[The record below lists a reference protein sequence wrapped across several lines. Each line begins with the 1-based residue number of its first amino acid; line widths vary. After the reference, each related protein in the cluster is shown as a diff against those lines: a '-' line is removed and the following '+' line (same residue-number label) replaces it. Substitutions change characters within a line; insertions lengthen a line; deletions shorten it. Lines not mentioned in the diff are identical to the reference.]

1 MKTIARVSIG
11 VIMLTTVTAA
21 APAAAPPP
29 PKPKTVAVLSLPAAG
44 TFQAGGEFKGS
55 ISINRFERRGTA
67 IVAIGFVTG
76 VLSRGGV
83 PLGTAVAGELAIPV
97 RVSSGGISIARDRVP
112 AAVPANGRLMRVA
125 LSPDMSSSA
134 VFRPVQAETCPVLN
148 IALGPVTVDLLGLQV
163 ALSAVT
169 LDLTG
174 VVGTPLGDL
183 VCSASD
189 LLGQVGAVVNLLNSI
204 LGLVTGLLGGLL
216 GGLGGIGGGLGG
228 GLGGLGG
235 GVPPIQ

>member
-1 MKTIARVSIG
+1 MKMLARAAIG
-11 VIMLTTVTAA
+11 VMMLTTVTAA

-29 PKPKTVAVLSLPAAG
+29 QKPKAVAVLTLPAAG
-44 TFQAGGEFKGS
+44 TFEAGGEFKGT
-55 ISINRFERRGTA
+55 ISVNRFERRGTA

-76 VLSRGGV
+76 VLSRGGL

-112 AAVPANGRLMRVA
+112 AAAPANGRLMRVA
-125 LSPDMSSSA
+125 LPPDMSSSA

-148 IALGPVTVDLLGLQV
+148 IALGPLTVDLLGFQV
-163 ALSAVT
+163 ALSDVT

-183 VCSASD
+183 VCAASD
-189 LLGQVGAVVNLLNSI
+189 LLGQVAAVVNLLNSI
-204 LGLVTGLLGGLL
+204 LSLVTGLLGGLL
-216 GGLGGIGGGLGG
+216 GGLGGLGG

>member
-1 MKTIARVSIG
+1 
-11 VIMLTTVTAA
+11 MLT
-21 APAAAPPP
+21 
-29 PKPKTVAVLSLPAAG
+29 LPAAG
-44 TFQAGGEFKGS
+44 TFEAGGEFKGT
-55 ISINRFERRGTA
+55 ISVNRFERRGTA
-67 IVAIGFVTG
+67 IVAIGFVTACSAVG
-76 VLSRGGV
+76 P

-112 AAVPANGRLMRVA
+112 AAAPANGRLMRVA
-125 LSPDMSSSA
+125 LPPDMSSSA

-148 IALGPVTVDLLGLQV
+148 IALGPFTVDLLGFQV

-183 VCSASD
+183 VCAASD
-189 LLGQVGAVVNLLNSI
+189 LIGQVAAVVHLLNSI

-216 GGLGGIGGGLGG
+216 GGLGGLGG